1 MGVRIQSQEPAI
13 LPPRK
18 ALINHYIGGQVDPTD
33 GMEIC
38 RRKEKWSFT
47 ELEMRTVQALT
58 QLVDRSVQHLL
69 FSHLLY
75 KHVKI
80 KLLRF
85 ITLYALQLKGG
96 GRSYQIKVRLQTLGA

>member
-18 ALINHYIGGQVDPTD
+18 ALINHYIGGQVDPRA

-38 RRKEKWSFT
+38 SRKEKWSFP

-85 ITLYALQLKGG
+85 ITLYALQLKRGG
-96 GRSYQIKVRLQTLGA
+96 ELPN